1 MAVVSEW
8 TDEEVEESRLED
20 ITKACKNNELDINQL
35 KERYCCELGYREAL
49 HLAFVQ
55 CEIVNSY
62 LVEHPAVTLD
72 KEAYHLAYRAAAL
85 LSDLYQRV
93 GQLEEGTRAD
103 QPEPEAA

>member
-1 MAVVSEW
+1 MLEW
-8 TDEEVEESRLED
+8 TDEEIEATRHVGIIE
-20 ITKACKNNELDINQL
+20 ACKKNDLDINQL

-62 LVEHPAVTLD
+62 LVDHPAVTLD
-72 KEAYHLAYRAAAL
+72 KEAYHLAYCAAAL